1 MKKILSLFN
10 NYPELKNIGN
20 KPRLL
25 TILELFA
32 DELKSL
38 NTIKCSYCKANACM
52 YVHYNNDKSRQIRKK
67 KYSCIKH
74 QSVLHNLNH

>member
-1 MKKILSLFN
+1 MKKIISLFI
-10 NYPELKNIGN
+10 NYTEMKNINN

-32 DELKSL
+32 NELKSL
-38 NTIKCSYCKANACM
+38 NTIKCSYCNANACM
-52 YVHYNNDKSRQIRKK
+52 YVHYNDKSCQIRKK

-74 QSVLHNLNH
+74 QIVLHN